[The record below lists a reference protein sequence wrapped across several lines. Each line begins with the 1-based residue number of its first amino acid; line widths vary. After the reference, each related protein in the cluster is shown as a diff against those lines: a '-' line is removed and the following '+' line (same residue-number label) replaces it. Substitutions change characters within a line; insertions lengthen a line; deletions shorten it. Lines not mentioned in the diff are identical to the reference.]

1 MKPNWIKNKA
11 FPGEKFHRQ
20 TTEQGK
26 PQTSGP
32 SLLHFCPLLFPAH
45 TPEPCEPLPDA
56 LTGEAQQG
64 TCDGTESSPPFWGDA
79 VPHSPAAPGRDSV
92 RFEVSG
98 KFSIYFSRDGILPEV
113 TADVQRDAPRPCRS
127 PWLRL
132 LPFTFPSASLPSA
145 AARVSLV
152 LTALKERFMGGPLRA
167 LEP

>member
-1 MKPNWIKNKA
+1 M
-11 FPGEKFHRQ
+11 
-20 TTEQGK
+20 
-26 PQTSGP
+26 PQTSG
-32 SLLHFCPLLFPAH
+32 SLLRFCPLLFPAH

-64 TCDGTESSPPFWGDA
+64 TCDGTEPRFGA
-79 VPHSPAAPGRDSV
+79 TLCPAAPGRDSV

-152 LTALKERFMGGPLRA
+152 PTALKERFMGGPLRA